1 MSGKI
6 ITQKPARNIL
16 MRERNVFVRFFYTLF
31 KFRTMYILLIPAA
44 VTSIIFAYIPL
55 GGTIVA
61 FKDYDIWLGFLGSPW
76 ASPWYSNFLQ
86 IFQVREI
93 FDSVLNTIW
102 LSILNLVIGFPAPIL
117 FALLVNELNKGIFK
131 KTVQTISYMPHFL
144 SWISVIGITHAFFGE
159 YGPVNDFFNW
169 LLPNHSRSLYLARQE
184 LFVPMQIGLGIWK
197 SVGFSAIIYLAAITG
212 VDPQLHEAAAIDG
225 AGHFRRVWY
234 ITIPGILPTI
244 AILFILSI
252 GGILASNF
260 ELVFGLQNPFIDFET
275 IDTVVYKY
283 GLLQPR
289 FFSRATALGLI
300 RGLIAL
306 GLTVGANQ
314 ITKKLSGT
322 SVF

>member
-1 MSGKI
+1 MSGSTATK
-6 ITQKPARNIL
+6 TAKGKL
-16 MRERNVFVRFFYTLF
+16 MRERSAFVRFFYALF
-31 KFRTMYILLIPAA
+31 RYKALYIFLIPAA
-44 VTSIIFAYIPL
+44 ITSIIFAYIPL
-55 GGTIVA
+55 AGVIVA
-61 FKDYDIWLGFLGSPW
+61 FKDFDVWLGFFGSPW
-76 ASPWYSNFLQ
+76 ADPWYANFLE
-86 IFQVREI
+86 IFQVKAL
-93 FDSVLNTIW
+93 FDSILNTIW
-102 LSILNLVIGFPAPIL
+102 LSMLNLLIGFPAPII
-117 FALLVNELNKGIFK
+117 FALLLNELHKGIFK
-131 KTVQTISYMPHFL
+131 KSVQTISYMPHFL
-144 SWISVIGITHAFFGE
+144 SWISVIGITHAFLGE
-159 YGPVNDFFNW
+159 YGPVNDFFAW
-169 LLPNHSRSLYLARQE
+169 LFPNHTRTLYLAQQD
-184 LFVPMQIGLGIWK
+184 LFVPIQVGLGIWK

-225 AGHFRRVWY
+225 AGHFKRILH
-234 ITIPGILPTI
+234 ITLPGIAPTI

-275 IDTVVYKY
+275 IDTVVYKF

-289 FFSRATALGLI
+289 FFSRTTALGLI